1 MDWLEKKLGRY
12 AIRNLSLVLIMCYAC
27 GYIIRQINANF
38 LLMLTL
44 DPYAILHGQ
53 IWRLVTWLIVPP
65 DSSNIFF
72 VLIMLLFYYQIGTA
86 LERTW
91 GTWRYNVYIFGG
103 MLCTIIGAFLMM
115 GFAYLIGDPGVKL
128 MGGMYFRVISIVFS
142 TYYVNMSIFLAYAAT
157 FPEAVVLLFFILPVK
172 TKWLGI
178 AYGALLA
185 YDFVKAAAGGAYYLC
200 FAMAA
205 SLANFFIFFVS
216 TRMGGL
222 SFKEWKRRR
231 NFKKAMRG
239 SSSRGGASGS
249 GFGFGRNS
257 GNNGSGFGRNGNNNG
272 SGWNGAGNGSGSGT
286 ADGTWH
292 RAGEESG
299 NSAGSVWHH
308 AGGNGSPVHMNPRG
322 AIHRCAI
329 CGRTELDDPN
339 LEFRYCS
346 KCEGNYE
353 FCQDHLFLHIH
364 AKDGKGPQPMQVEK
378 K

>member
-86 LERTW
+86 LERMW

-115 GFAYLIGDPGVKL
+115 GFAYLIGDPYLKL
-128 MGGMYFRVISIVFS
+128 MGGMYFRAISIFFS

-185 YDFVKAAAGGAYYLC
+185 YDFVKAAAGGVYYLC

-205 SLANFFIFFVS
+205 SLANFFIFFIS

-231 NFKKAMRG
+231 DFRKAMRG
-239 SSSRGGASGS
+239 SSSQGGASGSGWRRGGNGSGS
-249 GFGFGRNS
+249 GFGFGRN
-257 GNNGSGFGRNGNNNG
+257 GRNDG
-272 SGWNGAGNGSGSGT
+272 SSTSTNGAGNGT
-286 ADGTWH
+286 ADG
-292 RAGEESG
+292 
-299 NSAGSVWHH
+299 VWHH
-308 AGGNGSPVHMNPRG
+308 AGGNIGNGSPVHMNPRG
-322 AIHRCAI
+322 AVHRCAI

-364 AKDGKGPQPMQVEK
+364 AKDGKGPLPMQVEK